1 MRARVAGR
9 GPCSHWLGCLEGCLR
24 ERHQRPG
31 RVDVVARADGLPQSC
46 DAAASLG
53 AHARSHQ
60 QRQAQA
66 RDAASRLHQ
75 DNRNLGPGVVVAK
88 DQLDGHAA
96 VWLRLAEK
104 QIDVIGGHTLAP
116 M

>member
-1 MRARVAGR
+1 MARQVIGAVHY
-9 GPCSHWLGCLEGCLR
+9 C
-24 ERHQRPG
+24 
-31 RVDVVARADGLPQSC
+31 ARAKSI
-46 DAAASLG
+46 AAVL
-53 AHARSHQ
+53 HRVQ
-60 QRQAQA
+60 QA
-66 RDAASRLHQ
+66 RQRAPDVHCRIGGSEK